1 MQKHPGGRAWWRKAA
16 HFMVIRK
23 ERERD
28 RERQR
33 DRDRERDTAFK
44 GILSMAYFIQLTPTF

>member
-33 DRDRERDTAFK
+33 DRETETENEIQPSK
-44 GILSMAYFIQLTPTF
+44 AYSQWLTSSN